1 LPTAPLPRPPQ
12 PISARRMVLSS
23 AAWTRGMTTLAK
35 LEAAAAAV
43 PHCKNWRREA
53 PGDDSCGDCFTRV
66 IAFLLLEDQ
75 QTE

>member
-1 LPTAPLPRPPQ
+1 MA
-12 PISARRMVLSS
+12 
-23 AAWTRGMTTLAK
+23 TLAK

-53 PGDDSCGDCFTRV
+53 PGDDSCGDCVTRV

-75 QTE
+75 QTEQRRFMVGLLPDADDSLD

>member
-1 LPTAPLPRPPQ
+1 MAT
-12 PISARRMVLSS
+12 S
-23 AAWTRGMTTLAK
+23 AK

-53 PGDDSCGDCFTRV
+53 PGDDSCADCVVRV

-75 QTE
+75 QTKQREQRRFMVRLVPDADDSPD